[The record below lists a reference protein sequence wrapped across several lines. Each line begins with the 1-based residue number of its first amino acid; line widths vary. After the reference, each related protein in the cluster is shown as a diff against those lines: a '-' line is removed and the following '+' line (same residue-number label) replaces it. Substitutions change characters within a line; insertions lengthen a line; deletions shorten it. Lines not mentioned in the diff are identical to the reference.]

1 MDLNYLMSK
10 LDELKT
16 LLKKY
21 NLWAKKRLGQNFLVD
36 EKVFDRIIEAS
47 DLKPSD
53 NVIEVGPGTGF
64 LTERLIE
71 KVGHV
76 TAVEKDADMIRIL
89 KKKFAFGSEA
99 QARRENYENL
109 KIIQSDILK
118 FNPCRRA
125 IDCAPSG
132 DGYKVIA
139 NIPYYITSP
148 LLKHFLQSDN
158 CPNLMVL
165 LVQKEVAEKIC
176 GLSGKSLI
184 TIETQLFGKPEII
197 ATVPSSAFY
206 PAPKV
211 ESAILRIDVFKKPLV
226 PKKQLS
232 DFLRVVKF
240 GFSQKRKKLNNSLAA
255 GLHIKPSEMADLLKQ
270 ADIDPDL
277 RAEHLGIEEWKRLAT
292 LSRVELIDKG

>member
-1 MDLNYLMSK
+1 MSK
-10 LDELKT
+10 LTELKT
-16 LLKKY
+16 LLKKH
-21 NLWAKKRLGQNFLVD
+21 NLWAKKRLGQNFLID

-53 NVIEVGPGTGF
+53 TVIEVGPGTGF

-71 KVGHV
+71 KAAHV
-76 TAVEKDADMIRIL
+76 TAIEKDKDMIHLLSER
-89 KKKFAFGSEA
+89 FAGVK
-99 QARRENYENL
+99 NL
-109 KIIQSDILK
+109 ELVHDDVLRFQISDFRFQK
-118 FNPCRRA
+118 
-125 IDCAPSG
+125 
-132 DGYKVIA
+132 YKVVA

-148 LLKHFLQSDN
+148 LLKHFLQSDH
-158 CPNLMVL
+158 CPELMVL

-184 TIETQLFGKPEII
+184 TIETQLFGKPEIV

-211 ESAILRIDVFKKPLV
+211 ESAILRINVFKKPLV
-226 PKKQLS
+226 PEKQLS

-240 GFSQKRKKLNNSLAA
+240 GFSQKRKKLSNSLAA
-255 GLHIKPSEMADLLKQ
+255 GLHIKPSEMTDLLKH

-277 RAEHLGIEEWKRLAT
+277 RAEHLGIGEWKQLVKVLT
-292 LSRVELIDKG
+292 KIKK